1 MTIALTKTRDILAE
15 VAAMDHAPFTVG
27 FAAETEDVENYA
39 REKLRKKSL
48 DMIAA
53 NLVGV
58 PGSGFGS
65 DENALSVYWSGGAEE
80 LELAPKLHLARRL
93 IGIVADRYREKHPAQ
108 NS

>member
-1 MTIALTKTRDILAE
+1 
-15 VAAMDHAPFTVG
+15 MDHAPFTVG

-39 REKLRKKSL
+39 RDKLRKKSL

-58 PGSGFGS
+58 PGAGFGS